1 MQLIES
7 HDLKV
12 HFDSPAGLVKAVDG
26 VSFHIGQFDINLSA
40 LAVAA
45 LAGIILNAIFPG
57 KDYDFS
63 KQSAADVKSTKDN
76 KAEAKAE

>member
-1 MQLIES
+1 
-7 HDLKV
+7 
-12 HFDSPAGLVKAVDG
+12 
-26 VSFHIGQFDINLSA
+26 
-40 LAVAA
+40 VAA